1 MERDRRI
8 GREIELKFDE
18 LDGIKRT
25 GWENKLKAAGYVS
38 HRTEYRYTEVPTIS
52 VHDSSPKSYVQKYVA
67 GLIGYLLPEDAEWG
81 RLVYGRAK
89 NTGVRRY
96 TSRFEKEREEQL
108 EWITSEVF
116 QNMTDSNFYTTAHM
130 VGLDRE
136 IMGIGVMH
144 VEDGW
149 DSGEKGIIFKC
160 IDPQEC
166 VVAYSPRGLCDV
178 FIRKTW
184 RSAIDLVR
192 EYGDSHEMK
201 ATKQKLKGS
210 GSEGLDCCVY
220 EAVLPRNYLWNFE
233 ENEFERFKGN
243 KPYVHIVYLHD
254 DFEILAESGFD
265 VMPIS
270 TDVRML
276 DSEKRPYGEGL
287 VEMCLPE
294 IRKLDDLA
302 NLRQLVRQKNAE
314 PPMYI
319 PNSLRGRFS
328 GKARAENYGPSGGT
342 EVRPSPIYTTIDQ
355 SGYSEDIEDLKRNL
369 RNLIP
374 VDLFETLLGSTD
386 SRKTATEVQMR
397 KNEAMI
403 LLALS
408 IGDMKRNLLEPVFK
422 RCAKIVVKHTDFG
435 DGSNE
440 MREKLNSLIDES
452 RLELNS
458 VFIRRLNAY
467 LQNEG
472 DDAIV
477 NAMINM
483 YGAYPQV
490 MDVVDMDPFLQ
501 KYFLGKGLSASF
513 IRGESEIEKLRNARA
528 QIQQQQLEAQ
538 NGALEAKANA
548 DNAKAYE
555 SMGINGG
562 GGQQ

>member
-1 MERDRRI
+1 MEISRDERI
-8 GREIELKFDE
+8 GRELEMKFEE
-18 LDGIKRT
+18 LDGIKEC
-25 GWENKLKAAGYVS
+25 GWPEKLKAAGYVS
-38 HRTEYRYTEVPTIS
+38 HRVGYRYTRVPEIS

-67 GLIGYLLPEDAEWG
+67 GLIGYLLPEDVEWG
-81 RLVYGRAK
+81 RLVYGKAK
-89 NTGVRRY
+89 EKGLRRS
-96 TSRFEKEREEQL
+96 TSRFDKEREEVL

-116 QNMTDSNFYTTAHM
+116 QNMTDSNFYSTSHM

-136 IMGIGVMH
+136 IFGIGIMH

-149 DSGEKGIIFKC
+149 DAGEKGIVFKC

-178 FIRKTW
+178 FIRRTW

-192 EYGDSHEMK
+192 EFGDEHRLEH
-201 ATKQKLKGS
+201 TKQKLKGS
-210 GSEGLDCCVY
+210 GSENLDCEVY
-220 EAVLPRNYLWNFE
+220 EAVLPRNYLYNSESGEFE
-233 ENEFERFKGN
+233 EFRGQ
-243 KPYVHIVYLHD
+243 KPYVHIVYVKD
-254 DFEILAESGFD
+254 DMEIVVESGFD
-265 VMPIS
+265 VMPVS
-270 TDVRML
+270 ADVRML
-276 DSEKRPYGEGL
+276 EPEKKPYGEGL
-287 VEMCLPE
+287 IEMCLPE

-302 NLRQLVRQKNAE
+302 NLRQLLRQKNAE

-319 PNSLRGRFS
+319 PNSLRGRYS
-328 GKARAENYGPSGGT
+328 GKAKAENYGPSGGS
-342 EVRPSPIYTTIDQ
+342 EVRPSPIVTSLDA
-355 SGYSEDIEDLKRNL
+355 SGYTEDIEELKKNL

-435 DGSNE
+435 ERGEETRDS
-440 MREKLNSLIDES
+440 LYSLIDES

-477 NAMINM
+477 ASMINM
-483 YGAYPQV
+483 YGAYPEV

-513 IRGESEIEKLRNARA
+513 IRDTNSIEKLREARA
-528 QIQQQQLEAQ
+528 QIQQSQLEAQ
-538 NGALEAKANA
+538 NGMMTAKANA
-548 DNAKAYE
+548 DNAKAAE
-555 SMGINGG
+555 AGG
-562 GGQQ
+562 MLG